1 VIIEGVSKA
10 VQKLSPESEVKVARA
25 YSAKYAARGPFSK
38 SPVWIIAAVL
48 LAILCVGCTVEMTN
62 IATVM
67 PSEMP
72 GPKASIT
79 PSSILFPSDTA
90 VAIPSQTSEPTGLV
104 MPSSTPSTTETATAA
119 PVTKKVLELAKQYRE
134 LRKVKGYFTGG
145 EWNDDVDSSRGR
157 LYTILDELRKALG
170 NPSYKRADIVLLMGE
185 PDAILA
191 HDSKEYLFQ
200 RGTPDLAGKG
210 GAEKNLL
217 VYFWRGWHDYLY
229 FVCQDEAI
237 QEAGWYFALE

>member
-1 VIIEGVSKA
+1 MIIERASKA
-10 VQKLSPESEVKVARA
+10 VQEISPEPGVKVAQA
-25 YSAKYAARGPFSK
+25 YSAKYPARGPFSK
-38 SPVWIIAAVL
+38 SQVWIIAAVL
-48 LAILCVGCTVEMTN
+48 LTILCVGCTVEMTN
-62 IATVM
+62 IATV
-67 PSEMP
+67 
-72 GPKASIT
+72 
-79 PSSILFPSDTA
+79 
-90 VAIPSQTSEPTGLV
+90 V

-134 LRKVKGYFTGG
+134 LRKVKGHFTGG
-145 EWNDDVDSSRGR
+145 EWNDDVDSSSGR
-157 LYTILDELRKALG
+157 LYTVLDDLRKALG

-185 PDAILA
+185 PDAILSR
-191 HDSKEYLFQ
+191 DSKEYLFQ